1 MKNTLV
7 KILVTIGSII
17 SIGFGL
23 WHFFVPSIWNW
34 YSYIFMTATELI
46 IAVRAIN
53 IFFSLLLVLLGI
65 ANMLFVF
72 RKLQDRFSTMVILS
86 ISTILWTTRIIL
98 QLVYPQGSQNS
109 IIQYSMLLIFLV
121 VLACF
126 AISLLLIMTQKEI
139 IET

>member
-1 MKNTLV
+1 M

-34 YSYIFMTATELI
+34 YSYIVPEATELV
-46 IAVRAIN
+46 IAIRAIN
-53 IFFSLLLVLLGI
+53 FFFSLLLILLGV
-65 ANMLFVF
+65 ANMLLVF
-72 RKLQDRFSTMVILS
+72 RKLQDRFSNIVILS
-86 ISTILWTTRIIL
+86 ISIILWTTRVIL

-109 IIQYSMLLIFLV
+109 IIQYSMLLIFWV

-126 AISLLLIMTQKEI
+126 ALSVLLILRNKEI
-139 IET
+139 AETR